1 VRKYLHEI
9 LYLLGDERRQ
19 LPMMI
24 LLFFGASLLD
34 LIGLG
39 LIAPYITLV
48 LDPSTLEDARYEEW
62 IRIIG
67 LPHDYKLLLV
77 LLGVAIIII
86 FLIKSGV
93 AIGLNYKII
102 RFSLGQQKRLQSQL
116 MQAYQAMPYTEYIRR
131 NSSEYVYNIQILTGL
146 FANSVLVTSLRTLG
160 DGIITFMILC
170 LLAWSNLNMLMIL
183 FVILSTMVFGYDRF
197 IRNKISQYGKR
208 VNKFSTLITQ
218 GIHEGIEG
226 FKEIRILGKE
236 KYFHQKIN
244 MAAATVVRYTSYY
257 KMISM
262 VPRYL
267 LELLL
272 IGFVI
277 LMIISTLLLEQKL
290 LSIIPTLGLFGV
302 AAIRIIPIANVF
314 SSSLTQLRYGRNAV
328 FRLHNDLLLIEKME
342 SENPSVQCTSFSKAF
357 QTLSMREVSFFYPS
371 TTTTIFHSIS
381 LDIRAGEAIGLI
393 GASGSGKTTLVDIML
408 GLLQPQEGKISY
420 NGKPMSDSL
429 AEFRAQTAYLPQ
441 QVFLIDNTLRNN
453 VALGIEDENI
463 DDDLLN
469 ESLRQARLTEV
480 VKQLPQGSATMLGER
495 GVRLSG
501 GQRQRVALARAFYHG
516 RDVLVMDE
524 ATSALD
530 NETESAIVEEI
541 KRLKG
546 SKTMIVIAHR
556 LNTIQHCDRIYR
568 LDQGRIIE
576 VKTSS

>member
-1 VRKYLHEI
+1 VRQYLHEI

-34 LIGLG
+34 LIGIG
-39 LIAPYITLV
+39 LIAPYVTLV
-48 LDPSTLEDARYEEW
+48 LDPAKLEDGRLQEW
-62 IRIIG
+62 IRIVG
-67 LPHDYKLLLV
+67 LSHDYKLLLV
-77 LLGVAIIII
+77 LLGIAIIII

-102 RFSLGQQKRLQSQL
+102 RFSLGQQKRLQLHL

-146 FANSVLVTSLRTLG
+146 FANSVLVTSLRTLS
-160 DGIITFMILC
+160 DGIITFVILC
-170 LLAWSNLNMLMIL
+170 LLAWSNFNLLMLLIL
-183 FVILSTMVFGYDRF
+183 ILGTMVFGYDRIF
-197 IRNKISQYGKR
+197 RQNIRLYGKK
-208 VNKFSTLITQ
+208 VNEFSTLITQ

-244 MAAATVVRYTSYY
+244 MAATAVVRYTSSY

-262 VPRYL
+262 APRYFV
-267 LELLL
+267 ELLL
-272 IGFVI
+272 VCFVI
-277 LMIISTLLLEQKL
+277 LMIISSLLLEQNA
-290 LSIIPTLGLFGV
+290 LSMIPTLGLFGV
-302 AAIRIIPIANVF
+302 AAMRIVPIANVF
-314 SSSLTQLRYGRNAV
+314 SSSLMQLRYGRNAV
-328 FRLHNDLLLIEKME
+328 FRLHNDLLLIEKMQLE
-342 SENPSVQCTSFSKAF
+342 IPSVQCTSFSKSF
-357 QTLSMREVSFFYPS
+357 QTLSLREVSFFYPN
-371 TTTTIFHSIS
+371 TTTTILRSIS
-381 LDIRAGEAIGLI
+381 LEIRAGESIGLI
-393 GASGSGKTTLVDIML
+393 GASGSGKTTLVDVML
-408 GLLQPQEGKISY
+408 GLLQPQEGKLSY
-420 NGKPMSDSL
+420 NGKPMSDCL
-429 AEFRAQTAYLPQ
+429 AELRAQTAYLPQ

-453 VALGIEDENI
+453 VALGVEDENI

-469 ESLRQARLTEV
+469 ESLRQARLTELV
-480 VKQLPQGSATMLGER
+480 EQLSQGSATMLGER

-516 RDVLVMDE
+516 SSILVMDE

-530 NETESAIVEEI
+530 NETESEIVDEI

-546 SKTMIVIAHR
+546 LKTMIVIAHS

-568 LDQGRIIE
+568 LDQGRITE
-576 VKTSS
+576 VKT